1 MIGIIKSDNR
11 YKELSKVV
19 DAIYSD
25 KLIDFYDIDTLILP
39 IKGIDNDGNILINL
53 NLEDIIKNNSIK
65 KIITGKSNNRLKEIC
80 KDNSIKLIELF
91 SDPSFVKD
99 NARLTALGIFSYLL
113 DNKKLDKPITII
125 GFGNIS
131 FYLALILSLNKIKFN
146 IYTLNP
152 IEIKFIELL
161 GYNYIDNI
169 YESNLLIN
177 TIPKNLDWD
186 YQLINNKYILD
197 VSSAPYGFD
206 ILKLDKSNK
215 YEILSNIPAIFYPYE
230 AMKLILT
237 RI

>member
-53 NLEDIIKNNSIK
+53 NLEDIIRNNSIK

-91 SDPSFVKD
+91 SDPSFVMD
-99 NARLTALGIFSYLL
+99 NARFTALGIFSYLL

-131 FYLALILSLNKIKFN
+131 FYLALIL
-146 IYTLNP
+146 
-152 IEIKFIELL
+152 
-161 GYNYIDNI
+161 
-169 YESNLLIN
+169 
-177 TIPKNLDWD
+177 
-186 YQLINNKYILD
+186 
-197 VSSAPYGFD
+197 
-206 ILKLDKSNK
+206 
-215 YEILSNIPAIFYPYE
+215 
-230 AMKLILT
+230 
-237 RI
+237 

>member
-1 MIGIIKSDNR
+1 MIGIIKSDAR
-11 YKELSKVV
+11 YKELSKAIK
-19 DAIYSD
+19 AIYSD

-80 KDNSIKLIELF
+80 KDNSIKLIELL
-91 SDPSFVKD
+91 SDPSFIRD
-99 NARLTALGIFSYLL
+99 NARLTALGIFSYLI
-113 DNKKLDKPITII
+113 DNKKLDNTITIV

-131 FYLALILSLNKIKFN
+131 FFLALILSLNKISFN
-146 IYTLNP
+146 IYTINP

-161 GYNYIDNI
+161 GYKYTNDIYTNNI
-169 YESNLLIN
+169 IIN

-186 YQLINNKYILD
+186 YQLLKNKYIID
-197 VSSAPYGFD
+197 VASHPYGFD
-206 ILKLDKSNK
+206 ILKLDKSNN
-215 YEILSNIPAIFYPYE
+215 YSILANIPALFYPYE
-230 AMKLILT
+230 AMKLILE